1 MYICKPLWLIMCAV
15 VPGSVQD
22 ILSGSIFC
30 YNRIISIQ
38 ANNAE
43 LPNFLFKLIFKAKK
57 NLPDPVK
64 GLIGGIPVTPLSCFK
79 EYLTHPHSRIG
90 VVL

>member
-1 MYICKPLWLIMCAV
+1 MYICKPLSLIC
-15 VPGSVQD
+15 VQWCRVLCPD

-30 YNRIISIQ
+30 YNPIISIR

-43 LPNFLFKLIFKAKK
+43 LPNFLFKFIFKAKK

-64 GLIGGIPVTPLSCFK
+64 GLIGGIPVAPLSCLK
-79 EYLTHPHSRIG
+79 EYLTHSHSRIW